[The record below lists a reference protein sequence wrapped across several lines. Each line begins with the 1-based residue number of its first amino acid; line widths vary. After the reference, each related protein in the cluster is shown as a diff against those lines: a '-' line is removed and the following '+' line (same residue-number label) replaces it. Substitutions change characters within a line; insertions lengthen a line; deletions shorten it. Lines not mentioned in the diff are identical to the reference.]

1 MDQVDVLQRIADLER
16 EIALLPPGSV
26 TTKKVKGR
34 EYYYHRYTSNGKR
47 SEIYVDMA
55 EAEELRTRIEKR
67 KALEAELKELKRS
80 MPAVKT
86 KRQKQD
92 SHKFRT
98 SVRLGERL
106 KSWAKP
112 AENFKHR
119 ECYNQLRQYVFGDG
133 SDPVSYTHLTLPTKA

>member
-55 EAEELRTRIEKR
+55 AAEELRTRIEKR

-98 SVRLGERL
+98 SVRLG
-106 KSWAKP
+106 
-112 AENFKHR
+112 
-119 ECYNQLRQYVFGDG
+119 
-133 SDPVSYTHLTLPTKA
+133 